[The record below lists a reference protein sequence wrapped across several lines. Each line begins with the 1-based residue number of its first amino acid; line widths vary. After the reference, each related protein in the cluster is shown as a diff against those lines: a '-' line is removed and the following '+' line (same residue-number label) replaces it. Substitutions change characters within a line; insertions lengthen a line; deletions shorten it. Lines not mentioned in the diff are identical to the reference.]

1 MKIVRKMVI
10 AKIVNMILTVLVMVS
25 TVTAIV
31 LVLLIIWKNNLIIM
45 IQMYLM
51 G

>member
-10 AKIVNMILTVLVMVS
+10 AKIVNMILTMLVMVS

-31 LVLLIIWKNNLIIM
+31 LVLLIIWKTNLIII